1 MGSYHNGASYLREI
15 LFDTVF
21 LREIFIATVFLW
33 HTLDLN
39 LALFYLLFS
48 SHHPLPGPCPG
59 AFLSVSV
66 LVPAFVDCSSC
77 Q

>member
-39 LALFYLLFS
+39 LALFIYCFLVIILFRG
-48 SHHPLPGPCPG
+48 HALEPP
-59 AFLSVSV
+59 
-66 LVPAFVDCSSC
+66 
-77 Q
+77 